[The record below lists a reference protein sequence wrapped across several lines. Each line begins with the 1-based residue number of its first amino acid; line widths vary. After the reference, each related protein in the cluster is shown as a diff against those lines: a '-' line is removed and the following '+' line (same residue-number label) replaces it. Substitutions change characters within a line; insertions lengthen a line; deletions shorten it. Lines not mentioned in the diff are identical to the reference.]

1 MRLVIIV
8 FTFLF
13 TIISLAPNMRGGEY
27 FKFSEVIAH
36 YYSHQKS
43 ESNYQSFIA
52 FLKEHYSK
60 EHKPNKDEKNLP
72 FKTMTAN
79 SFHLIYQDYTL
90 VTIEEL
96 DFIPTNQKV
105 NFNYRK
111 AFYQQKLFAI
121 WNPPKMC

>member
-72 FKTMTAN
+72 FKTITAN
-79 SFHLIYQDYTL
+79 SFHLIHQDYSL
-90 VTIEEL
+90 VTIWEL
-96 DFIPTNQKV
+96 DFILINQKV
-105 NFNYRK
+105 NFNYK
-111 AFYQQKLFAI
+111 EAFYQQQLFAI
-121 WNPPKMC
+121 WNPPKMS